1 MEKASQ
7 GQLVYV
13 DFVVTQ
19 KVIKI
24 YIKYMYITYG
34 IVLKNE
40 EIPNICVPFSIKE
53 GATLL

>member
-1 MEKASQ
+1 M
-7 GQLVYV
+7 YV